1 MEPKLRRLRELRPWE
16 LGLSSER
23 ELLGVQRRVQGLLT
37 MTSEV
42 VAGEPV
48 SAYACSIR
56 AIVAYAQTGAGD
68 AQAVLASA
76 LEVLSALYSAPVR
89 VVSPVEDSFVG
100 LDPEEAGS
108 EAVLACAAALGRGRV
123 LRDEPVP
130 DGWLAALASV
140 SAESIRVYTYAR
152 PSAQAPALRRPEGR
166 QRLVT
171 AESARAFLSERGVA
185 L

>member
-1 MEPKLRRLRELRPWE
+1 MEPKLRRLREVRPWE
-16 LGLSSER
+16 LGLSAER

-37 MTSEV
+37 MTDEV

-48 SAYACSIR
+48 SAYARSLQ

-68 AQAVLASA
+68 AQAMRAAA

-89 VVSPVEDSFVG
+89 VVPPTEESFAG

-108 EAVLACAAALGRGRV
+108 EAVLACAAALGRVRV
-123 LRDEPVP
+123 LGDEPVP

-140 SAESIRVYTYAR
+140 SAETIRVYAYPRGRAVE
-152 PSAQAPALRRPEGR
+152 LRRPEGR
-166 QRLVT
+166 PRLVT
-171 AESARAFLSERGVA
+171 AESARAFLVERGVT